1 MALTADA
8 FELAERYRTPVMILT
23 DGVLGQAME
32 PVELVFREPARVD
45 APWALTGAAGRPP
58 RVVRSLH
65 LKPEDLEVHNLH
77 LQAKFAAIADR
88 EVRHDGEH
96 LDDADL
102 VIVAYGTAARVART
116 AIARA
121 REQGLRAGLF
131 RPITLWPFPS
141 DALRDL
147 AGRVRGLLVVEMSAG
162 QMVEDV
168 RLAVEGRVPV
178 AFTGRTGGMV
188 PAPSEVVAALHRLR
202 ATTAEQNR
210 ETPR

>member
-1 MALTADA
+1 
-8 FELAERYRTPVMILT
+8 
-23 DGVLGQAME
+23 
-32 PVELVFREPARVD
+32 
-45 APWALTGAAGRPP
+45 
-58 RVVRSLH
+58 VVRSLH
-65 LKPEDLEVHNLH
+65 IKPEDLEVHNAH

-88 EVRHDGEH
+88 EVRHDGEQ

-116 AIARA
+116 AIAQA
-121 REQGLRAGLF
+121 REAGLRAGLF

-147 AGRVRGLLVVEMSAG
+147 AGRVRGMLVVELSAG

-178 AFTGRTGGMV
+178 AFTGRTGGIV
-188 PAPSEVVAALHRLR
+188 PAPREVVAALRDLET
-202 ATTAEQNR
+202 TTAEQPR
-210 ETPR
+210 EAAR